1 MQMPYTLTFS
11 RQVEIA
17 DDGQYINGCCIGGD
31 VVLGRLLPAL
41 RSKYGNELHANQ
53 EDWGWFAW
61 FEDGPI
67 KLAVD
72 ISTDDDRSKFQ
83 VLLSARRPRFI
94 LSDKVE
100 DCAELETLRELV
112 VQRLTDWPVSNL
124 SVQRVN
130 EKHLPA

>member
-17 DDGQYINGCCIGGD
+17 DDDQYINGCCIGGD

-41 RSKYGNELHANQ
+41 RSKYGNELHSNQ